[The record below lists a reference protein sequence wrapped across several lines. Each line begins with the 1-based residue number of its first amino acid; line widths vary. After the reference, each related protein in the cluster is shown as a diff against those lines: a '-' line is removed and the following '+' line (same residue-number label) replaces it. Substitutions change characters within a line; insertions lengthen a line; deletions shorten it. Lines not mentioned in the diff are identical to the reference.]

1 MKNRKDWH
9 VSNSSAMERRAT
21 GALTRRE
28 WMGALGASALGAG
41 LLGTT
46 GRPLEAQQTALC
58 AGGPIVDTHIHI
70 WKLPR
75 SSPPVSDF
83 GTYPGTPT
91 DGFCCT
97 INASNP
103 TGAVPWLQRDALMP
117 DYQGNWGGRR
127 VNQVV
132 VVESSVGV
140 TSANI
145 IQSNQWMLQVA
156 ANDTNGP
163 DGGSKIL
170 SVVGA
175 LDTTQDTLGFQLQLS
190 QLVANPLFVGIRLGD
205 LGSIFNGSPSTFAN
219 LKPNVVANIKTM
231 AGLGLQIDANGIPG
245 SGLSANRTGHRDIDC
260 DGPFRLGR

>member
-1 MKNRKDWH
+1 MKNRQTSQVRNGFAKT
-9 VSNSSAMERRAT
+9 SC
-21 GALTRRE
+21 ALTRRQ

-46 GRPLEAQQTALC
+46 SRPLKAQACPLP
-58 AGGPIVDTHIHI
+58 AGGPIIDTHIHI

-103 TGAVPWLQRDALMP
+103 TGAVPWLQRDALIP

-140 TSANI
+140 TAPNI
-145 IQSNQWMLQVA
+145 VQSNLWMLDVA

-175 LDTTQDTLGFQLQLS
+175 LDTTQDPLAFGQELMRF
-190 QLVANPLFVGIRLGD
+190 AGNPLFV
-205 LGSIFNGSPSTFAN
+205 
-219 LKPNVVANIKTM
+219 
-231 AGLGLQIDANGIPG
+231 
-245 SGLSANRTGHRDIDC
+245 
-260 DGPFRLGR
+260 